1 MNSEKNLSKISGV
14 KFTWRL
20 LFRKAL
26 RPVFIIVTTVC
37 KISTRSFGY
46 FWVLVRCKYYQSY
59 SEKKF
64 TDISVAKSVLIQSF
78 TLKTLTNVLPKACFL
93 INSQKQVEKCLHK
106 KLSKEQPPWTL
117 FILGQ
122 LTLIRTLPTVKDSVW
137 LIMQHMRVAP
147 PC

>member
-1 MNSEKNLSKISGV
+1 MHYKEKWPSFCKEKNWPPLSYFLTNFQFEFRKNLSKISGV

-26 RPVFIIVTTVC
+26 RPVFIIVATVC

-46 FWVLVRCKYYQSY
+46 FWVLGRRKYYQSY

-78 TLKTLTNVLPKACFL
+78 TLKTLTNVLPKVCFL

-117 FILGQ
+117 FILG
-122 LTLIRTLPTVKDSVW
+122 
-137 LIMQHMRVAP
+137 
-147 PC
+147 